1 MLYWALMKRPWTIGL
16 TGNIA
21 TGKSTVLAY
30 LAARGA
36 AVIDADKLAH
46 RALAPDGAAYAAVL
60 SAFGPA
66 VVGAEGLLDRAS
78 LGKIVFAD
86 PKRLAELEALVHP
99 AVFVLAQE
107 QLAHVDAP
115 VVVIE
120 AVKLL
125 ESGRLLPLCD
135 EIWVVTAD
143 ESTQL
148 RRLTQQR
155 GMDVAEAHRR
165 MAAQSS
171 PAEKLH
177 LARQQSQRTRL
188 IDNNGSEEAL
198 HQQLDRIWDEL
209 AFQLETQR

>member
-1 MLYWALMKRPWTIGL
+1 
-16 TGNIA
+16 
-21 TGKSTVLAY
+21 V
-30 LAARGA
+30 
-36 AVIDADKLAH
+36 
-46 RALAPDGAAYAAVL
+46 
-60 SAFGPA
+60 
-66 VVGAEGLLDRAS
+66 LDRAS
-78 LGKIVFAD
+78 LGQIVFAD

-107 QLAHVDAP
+107 QLADVDAP

-120 AVKLL
+120 AIKLL

-155 GMDVAEAHRR
+155 GMDAAEARRR

-177 LARQQSQRTRL
+177 LARQQSQRTRV

-198 HQQLDRIWDEL
+198 LQQLDRIWDEL
-209 AFQLETQR
+209 AFRLETQR